1 MIEEK
6 LKRNIEIR
14 QMIVDL
20 NTKIKELKY
29 EKKMNDIFIFKNC
42 DHEWVLS
49 PEYFQYDERPNK
61 CKKCNLVRN

>member
-29 EKKMNDIFIFKNC
+29 EKKN
-42 DHEWVLS
+42 E
-49 PEYFQYDERPNK
+49 
-61 CKKCNLVRN
+61 